1 MKDQLSG
8 RVGLPS
14 LFDRSTTA
22 SAMQSLALRGAS
34 TLTLDGVACAFIG
47 TPRCRS
53 DAVPSADSSN
63 SQAEALVR
71 LWRQHGPGLAS
82 HVQGGYALVIVDSVR
97 ACVYLAVDRFGI
109 ETLCYRLEGNDLSF
123 SDRADCVDG
132 RGRDLDPQAIFDY
145 LYFHMIPAPR
155 TIFESVK
162 RLPAA
167 HALLIDSTGPHISRH
182 WPLHFDERH
191 RQPFK
196 EARSN
201 LRQRVRDAVE
211 RELEG
216 EQRVGTFLSG
226 GIDSSTVTGM
236 LGQVTGRPAPAYSI
250 GFEANGYDEME
261 YARLVARHFGCE
273 HHEYY
278 VTPADLLASIPAVA
292 QHYDQPF
299 GNSSALPTYYCARM
313 AQSDGCSKL
322 LAGDGG
328 DELFGGNSRYALHK
342 FLHYYD
348 NVPGG
353 IRHLIEPM
361 CGDDSVLRRIPGLR
375 QATGYVRRAKEP
387 MPRRMNLVNL
397 LMQCDPGTVLTPD
410 FLARVDVGEPAR
422 HSQSTWDA
430 CADGGIVNRMLAYDW
445 RYTLADSDLH
455 KVRGATSLAGLSV
468 AYPLLD
474 DGIADFSMQL
484 EPGWKLKRFRLRW
497 FFKEAM
503 RGFLPDAVLTKKK
516 QGFGLPYGVWL
527 ARSPELRRLALDSLG
542 GLAERNIVQQNFI
555 TNLMDHQLKVH
566 PGYYGGMVWIL
577 MMLEQWM
584 RGQGDVGLPA

>member
-8 RVGLPS
+8 RVGLGE
-14 LFDRSTTA
+14 LFDHNIAA

-34 TLTLDGVACAFIG
+34 TLIEDGVACAFIG
-47 TPRCRS
+47 SPRCQS
-53 DAVPSADSSN
+53 DPVPLGDSTNRQARAV
-63 SQAEALVR
+63 LR
-71 LWRQHGPGLAS
+71 LWKQHGPDLAS
-82 HVQGGYALVIVDSVR
+82 HIQGAYALVIVDSAR
-97 ACVYLAVDRFGI
+97 ACAYLAIDRFGI
-109 ETLCYRLEGNDLSF
+109 ETLCYRLEGNNLSF

-132 RGRDLDPQAIFDY
+132 RGCELDPQAIFDY

-155 TIFESVK
+155 TIFQSVK

-167 HALLIDSTGPHISRH
+167 HALLIDRTGPHLSRH

-191 RQPFK
+191 RQPFDA
-196 EARSN
+196 ARSD
-201 LRQRVRDAVE
+201 LRQRVRDAVA

-216 EQRVGTFLSG
+216 GQRVGTFLSG

-236 LGQVTGRPAPAYSI
+236 LGQVTGKPAPAYSI
-250 GFEANGYDEME
+250 GFEAEGYDEME

-278 VTPADLLASIPAVA
+278 VTPTDLLASIPAVA

-299 GNSSALPTYYCARM
+299 GNSSALPAYYCARM
-313 AQSDGCSKL
+313 ARADGCSKL

-328 DELFGGNSRYALHK
+328 DELFGGNTRYALHK

-348 NVPGG
+348 TVPGG
-353 IRHLIEPM
+353 IRRLIEPL

-375 QATGYVRRAKEP
+375 QATGYVRRAKVP
-387 MPRRMNLVNL
+387 MPHRMNLVNL
-397 LMQCDPGTVLTPD
+397 LMQCDPRIVLTSE
-410 FLARVDVGEPAR
+410 FLARVDANEPVV

-430 CADGGIVNRMLAYDW
+430 CAHGDIVNRMLAYDW

-542 GLAERNIVQQNFI
+542 GLAERNIVQQNFVTHLI
-555 TNLMDHQLKVH
+555 DHQLKVH

-584 RGQGDVGLPA
+584 RGQGDVALHI

>member
-8 RVGLPS
+8 RVGLGG
-14 LFDRSTTA
+14 LFDRSSAA

-34 TLTLDGVACAFIG
+34 TFTDDGVACVTIG
-47 TPRCRS
+47 APRCQS
-53 DAVPSADSSN
+53 DPAPTRDGTDR
-63 SQAEALVR
+63 QAKALLR
-71 LWRQHGPGLAS
+71 LWKQHGSGLAS
-82 HVQGGYALVIVDSVR
+82 HIQGAYALVIVDSVQ
-97 ACVYLAVDRFGI
+97 ACVYMAVDRFGI
-109 ETLCYRLEGNDLSF
+109 ETLCYRIEGNDLSF
-123 SDRADCVDG
+123 SDRADGVAG
-132 RGRDLDPQAIFDY
+132 RGRELDPQALFDY

-155 TIFESVK
+155 TIFQSVR

-167 HALLIDSTGPHISRH
+167 HALLIDNQGAHLSRH
-182 WPLHFDERH
+182 WPLHFDGHH
-191 RQPFK
+191 RQPF
-196 EARSN
+196 EAARSN

-250 GFEANGYDEME
+250 GFEAEGYDEME
-261 YARLVARHFGCE
+261 YARMVARHFGCE

-313 AQSDGCSKL
+313 ARTDGCSKL

-328 DELFGGNSRYALHK
+328 DELFGGNTRYALHK

-348 NVPGG
+348 TVPEGM
-353 IRHLIEPM
+353 RRLIEPL
-361 CGDDSVLRRIPGLR
+361 CGDGSVLRRIPGLR
-375 QATGYVRRAKEP
+375 QATGYVRRAKVP

-397 LMQCDPGTVLTPD
+397 LMQCDPQTVLAPE
-410 FLARVDVGEPAR
+410 FLARIDTNEPVL
-422 HSQSTWDA
+422 HNQSTWDA
-430 CADGGIVNRMLAYDW
+430 CADGDIVNRMLAYDW

-455 KVRGATSLAGLSV
+455 KVRGATSLAGLHV

-474 DGIADFSMQL
+474 DGIAAFSMQL
-484 EPGWKLKRFRLRW
+484 EPAWKLKRLQLRW

-527 ARSPELRRLALDSLG
+527 TRSPELRRLALDSLG
-542 GLAERNIVQQNFI
+542 GLAERNIVQQKFV
-555 TNLMDHQLKVH
+555 THLMDHQLKEH

-584 RGQGDVGLPA
+584 RGQGDVSLPA